1 MYELGNGPEM
11 NPLNRER
18 VAYDSAKMPLYIREG
33 QLRDYPNLAYVCHWH
48 EDLEFL
54 CVMEGHMSYF
64 VNGAR
69 YLLREGEG
77 IFVNARQLHYGY
89 SGDKT
94 NSRFFCILLNP
105 LLLCATAWLEH
116 RFIRPLIANG
126 NFPAVA
132 LTRESRWKGELLD
145 LLVRAKAAYDGRED
159 GFELEL
165 QSYFYQIWRKLYQNM
180 GDMGAAQTQENAKLS
195 CLKRMMDYIGS
206 HIQQKVSLA
215 DIAAAGG
222 ICASGCSQL
231 FRAYLNQTPM
241 EYLTGCRLELACTML
256 RETDLGITDIAY
268 RAGFSGASYFSE
280 RFRQHYGCSP
290 RAFRASLGKGG

>member
-94 NSRFFCILLNP
+94 NSRFSASCSTRCS
-105 LLLCATAWLEH
+105 CAPPHGWSTVLSARSLPMG
-116 RFIRPLIANG
+116 ISP
-126 NFPAVA
+126 P
-132 LTRESRWKGELLD
+132 
-145 LLVRAKAAYDGRED
+145 
-159 GFELEL
+159 
-165 QSYFYQIWRKLYQNM
+165 WR
-180 GDMGAAQTQENAKLS
+180 
-195 CLKRMMDYIGS
+195 
-206 HIQQKVSLA
+206 
-215 DIAAAGG
+215 
-222 ICASGCSQL
+222 
-231 FRAYLNQTPM
+231 
-241 EYLTGCRLELACTML
+241 
-256 RETDLGITDIAY
+256 
-268 RAGFSGASYFSE
+268 
-280 RFRQHYGCSP
+280 
-290 RAFRASLGKGG
+290 